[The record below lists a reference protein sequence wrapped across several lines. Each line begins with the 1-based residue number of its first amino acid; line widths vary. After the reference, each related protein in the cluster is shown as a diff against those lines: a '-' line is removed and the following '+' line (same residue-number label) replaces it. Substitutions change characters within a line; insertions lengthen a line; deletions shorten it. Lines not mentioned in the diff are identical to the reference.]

1 MCIRDRGKG
10 DDTYIVNSTSDVIIE
25 AASSGVDQVLAAVT
39 FTLAVNVENLTLTGT
54 ATINGT
60 GNAAANTIIGN
71 TANNE
76 LIGAGGNDTLSG
88 GLGIDTLNGGLG
100 NDTYRIDT
108 ATDVIIDSGGIDT
121 IIVEGYSIYTN
132 YLMPTGIENIDLSS
146 YYSYYAIS
154 ATGNA
159 LNNRMIGNASNNTLI
174 GDAGNDTL
182 IGGAGYDLSLIHI

>member
-1 MCIRDRGKG
+1 MTAPGHI
-10 DDTYIVNSTSDVIIE
+10 
-25 AASSGVDQVLAAVT
+25 GVDQVLAAVT

-108 ATDVIIDSGGIDT
+108 ATDVST
-121 IIVEGYSIYTN
+121 
-132 YLMPTGIENIDLSS
+132 
-146 YYSYYAIS
+146 
-154 ATGNA
+154 
-159 LNNRMIGNASNNTLI
+159 
-174 GDAGNDTL
+174 
-182 IGGAGYDLSLIHI
+182 